1 MYYDEEFYNEMEYE
15 EMDDVSVNKNTR
27 KMAKAMEEAGD
38 KRCHIIE
45 RKNKKPITVFSSGPQ
60 GSSIRNAISGAYTN
74 DIVGSAAEDA
84 YFRVSYTCGSER
96 KKLFFGSPEQYERHF
111 GVELEKDTK
120 RGLELKKLWAKRA
133 SEVKVRSE
141 SKPSVI
147 KIH

>member
-45 RKNKKPITVFSSGPQ
+45 RKNKRPVTVFSSGSQ
-60 GSSIRNAISGAYTN
+60 GSRIRNAISGAYTN
-74 DIVGSAAEDA
+74 DIVGSADEDA
-84 YFRVSYTCGSER
+84 YFRVSCPCGSER
-96 KKLFFGSPEQYERHF
+96 KKLFFGSPEQYDRHF
-111 GVELEKDTK
+111 GLDLEKETK
-120 RGLELKKLWAKRA
+120 QRLDQKKYWAKRA
-133 SEVKVRSE
+133 SEVKVKSDP
-141 SKPSVI
+141 KPSII